1 MSIVCDFHL
10 HSGFSEDSSSPM
22 EEMVR
27 AAAEKG
33 LKILCFT
40 EHYDLDYPEGCGEF
54 RPDMEAYVSRLF
66 SLRETYRDRI
76 QIRLGLELGM
86 QSHLGEAY
94 RRLAGSF
101 PFDFLI
107 ASQHLVEGADPY
119 YPEYWQGRREEE
131 VYRSYFE
138 TVLCNIRSMEEFDTL
153 GHLDYIVRYG
163 PNRNRFYSFRAYED
177 VITPILQE
185 LIRRNKCLEVNTAGL
200 KYGLGHP
207 NPEEDVLRR
216 YRELGGR
223 RITIGSDAHK
233 PEHIAW
239 EFQKAEKILLDLG
252 FTHYT
257 VFQNRIPLE
266 LPLGR

>member
-1 MSIVCDFHL
+1 
-10 HSGFSEDSSSPM
+10 M

-107 ASQHLVEGADPY
+107 ALPASG
-119 YPEYWQGRREEE
+119 G
-131 VYRSYFE
+131 
-138 TVLCNIRSMEEFDTL
+138 
-153 GHLDYIVRYG
+153 GGG
-163 PNRNRFYSFRAYED
+163 PLL
-177 VITPILQE
+177 PGIL
-185 LIRRNKCLEVNTAGL
+185 AG
-200 KYGLGHP
+200 P
-207 NPEEDVLRR
+207 P
-216 YRELGGR
+216 GGR
-223 RITIGSDAHK
+223 S
-233 PEHIAW
+233 
-239 EFQKAEKILLDLG
+239 
-252 FTHYT
+252 
-257 VFQNRIPLE
+257 
-266 LPLGR
+266 LPALF